1 MLSRKKDDN
10 TCISE
15 YSKFRGCKD
24 PDYPNGYSRT
34 LAEPHLAFEANY
46 LYNLFIAVF
55 AYRLD
60 AQTDFAC

>member
-34 LAEPHLAFEANY
+34 LDEPRLSIEVNC
-46 LYNLFIAVF
+46 LYTLFIAVF
-55 AYRLD
+55 AYGLD
-60 AQTDFAC
+60 VQTDFVC